1 MPPIPTLNIPQ
12 GDTDTGPLL
21 PIIDTH
27 SLVSLREGLIRCN
40 SDQYALKHVLVYQFQ
55 LSRWD
60 IDTEPYFQGSLT
72 LDGLRTT
79 LLQTFREYFDSSL
92 SELEAQ
98 NQSKQK
104 MLEASAIARDAL
116 PSPQEQNVFESFS
129 HAYSQRASYI
139 NLWLPLQK
147 QYLLML
153 YTCATTDVFR
163 GLTVSKK
170 ELQILNK
177 DQEYCTASEVLL
189 PPKPA
194 EPAQSGFASL

>member
-104 MLEASAIARDAL
+104 MLEASVRYIIQVHSTPVTLTCHTGHRSRRAAIAPGAECLR
-116 PSPQEQNVFESFS
+116 VFLSCI
-129 HAYSQRASYI
+129 Q
-139 NLWLPLQK
+139 
-147 QYLLML
+147 
-153 YTCATTDVFR
+153 
-163 GLTVSKK
+163 
-170 ELQILNK
+170 
-177 DQEYCTASEVLL
+177 
-189 PPKPA
+189 PA
-194 EPAQSGFASL
+194 RFIY